1 MYIGKVT
8 GMVVSTKKNSK
19 LHGCKFL
26 IVELNTKEELVA
38 VDNIGAGVGDRVIVT
53 TGHNAIHGLEK
64 KDMVPVDA
72 IIVGI
77 VD

>member
-8 GMVVSTKKNSK
+8 GMVVSTKKNPK
-19 LHGCKFL
+19 LLGCKFL
-26 IVELNTKEELVA
+26 RVELKAGEEIVA
-38 VDNIGAGVGDRVIVT
+38 VDNIGAGVGETVLVT
-53 TGHNAIHGLEK
+53 TGHNAIYGLDQKEA
-64 KDMVPVDA
+64 VPVDA

>member
-8 GMVVSTKKNSK
+8 GMVVATKKNSK

-26 IVELNTKEELVA
+26 TVELGTGAELVA
-38 VDNIGAGVGDRVIVT
+38 VDNIGAGVGDMVIVT

-64 KDMVPVDA
+64 KDMVPIDA
-72 IIVGI
+72 IVVGI